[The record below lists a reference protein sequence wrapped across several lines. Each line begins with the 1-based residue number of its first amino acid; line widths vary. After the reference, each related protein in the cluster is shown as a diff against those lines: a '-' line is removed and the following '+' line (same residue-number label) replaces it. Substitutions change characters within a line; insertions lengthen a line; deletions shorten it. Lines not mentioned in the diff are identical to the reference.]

1 MFEPH
6 HQLEAR
12 ILSSYFDVS
21 TYPGEESLQ
30 ALTKGDENLLLRPP
44 YPTPHCSRTTDVLSL
59 GTQTVITA
67 TGHLAIDEWM
77 LILCRVN
84 SHAVIQVFTQFL
96 LICSALTPRVQRR
109 SQPGLISPTSP
120 DPRPQAQVR
129 A

>member
-6 HQLEAR
+6 HQLETR

-44 YPTPHCSRTTDVLSL
+44 YPTPSCSRTTDVLPL

-77 LILCRVN
+77 LVLCRVN
-84 SHAVIQVFTQFL
+84 SHAVIQVFTQFFAHL
-96 LICSALTPRVQRR
+96 LGSYPQGAAQAPAR
-109 SQPGLISPTSP
+109 SCLSHKP
-120 DPRPQAQVR
+120 
-129 A
+129 